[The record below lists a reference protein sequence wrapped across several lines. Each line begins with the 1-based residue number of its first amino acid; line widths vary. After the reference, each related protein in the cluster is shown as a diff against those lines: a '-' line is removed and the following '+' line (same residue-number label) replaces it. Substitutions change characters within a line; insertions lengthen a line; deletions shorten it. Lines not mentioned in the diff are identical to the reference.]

1 MINEQRIIDN
11 FLTMVKI
18 PSPSL
23 KERVMADY
31 VKTELEKIGLE
42 VIEDSAGENYN
53 GNAGNII
60 GILKA
65 KGSNNKK
72 ILFSAHMDT
81 VLPCDKVTPIIEN
94 GIIKSDGTSILGGD
108 DKAGIAA
115 ILEMLKQLK
124 ENNLDHPEI
133 IVIFSIAEEIGLLG
147 ASAMDIEKY
156 APDFGIIIDSGG
168 EPGTVIIQAPFAVK
182 GKIEIIGR
190 SAHAGLEPENR
201 INALVVASHAITK
214 LRLGRIDENTTSNIG
229 VVIGGTAINIVMP
242 SVSMMYEARSFD
254 GKILDELLF
263 ETKTIFRE
271 TAEKFG
277 AEFKEEI
284 VKGYDGFKIESS
296 SKILK
301 ILEDACKNINI
312 EYQPIKCG
320 GGSDTNI
327 YNGKGIPSV
336 NLGIGM
342 SKVHTKDEF
351 IKVED
356 MVGCTKL
363 LLSIVEKI

>member
-1 MINEQRIIDN
+1 MINEQRIVDN
-11 FLTMVKI
+11 FLDMVKI

-31 VKTELEKIGLE
+31 VKAELEKIGLE
-42 VIEDSAGENYN
+42 VSEDNAGETCN

-60 GILKA
+60 GVLKA
-65 KGSNNKK
+65 KGSNKKK

-81 VLPCDKVTPIIEN
+81 VLPCDKITPIMED
-94 GIIKSDGTSILGGD
+94 GIIKSDGTSVLGGD

-115 ILEMLKQLK
+115 ILEMLKQIK

-133 IVIFSIAEEIGLLG
+133 IVVFSIAEEVGLFG
-147 ASAMDIEKY
+147 ARAMDVEKY

-168 EPGTVIIQAPFAVK
+168 KPGVVTVQAPFAAK
-182 GKIEIIGR
+182 GKIEIIGKP
-190 SAHAGLEPENR
+190 AHAGLEPENG

-214 LRLGRIDENTTSNIG
+214 LRLGRVDENTTSNIG
-229 VVIGGTAINIVMP
+229 VVTGGTAVNIVMP

-254 GKILDELLF
+254 GKVLEELLA
-263 ETKTIFRE
+263 ETKAIFTE
-271 TAEKFG
+271 TAKEFG
-277 AEFKEEI
+277 AEFKEAI
-284 VKGYDGFKIESS
+284 VKGYDGFKIETGSE
-296 SKILK
+296 ILRV
-301 ILEDACKNINI
+301 LEGACKDINI
-312 EYQPIKCG
+312 EYKPMKSG

-327 YNGKGIPSV
+327 YNSKGIPSV

-342 SKVHTKDEF
+342 SKVHTKEEF
-351 IKVED
+351 IKIRD

-363 LLSIVEKI
+363 LLSIVDKI

>member
-1 MINEQRIIDN
+1 MVNEKRIVDD
-11 FLTMVKI
+11 FLNMVKI

-23 KERVMADY
+23 RERAMADY
-31 VKTELEKIGLE
+31 VKNELQNIGLE
-42 VIEDSAGENYN
+42 VTEDNAGESCN

-60 GILKA
+60 GFLKA
-65 KGSNNKK
+65 KGSNKKK

-81 VLPCDKVTPIIEN
+81 VLPCDKITPIIEG
-94 GIIKSDGTSILGGD
+94 GIIKSDGTSVLGGD

-133 IVIFSIAEEIGLLG
+133 IVVFSIAEEIGLLG
-147 ASAMDIEKY
+147 ARAIDIKKY

-168 EPGTVIIQAPFAVK
+168 KPGTVTVQAPFAAK
-182 GKIEIIGR
+182 GKIEIIGKP
-190 SAHAGLEPENR
+190 AHAGLEPENG

-214 LRLGRIDENTTSNIG
+214 LRLGRVDENTTSNIG
-229 VVIGGTAINIVMP
+229 IVTGGSAVNIVMP

-254 GKILDELLF
+254 GNVLDELLS
-263 ETKTIFRE
+263 ETKDIFTK
-271 TAEKFG
+271 TAKEFG
-277 AEFKEEI
+277 AEFKEAI
-284 VKGYDGFKIESS
+284 VKGYDGFKIEAGSE
-296 SKILK
+296 ILK
-301 ILEDACKNINI
+301 VLEGACKDINI
-312 EYQPIKCG
+312 EYNPMKSG

-327 YNGKGIPSV
+327 YNGKGISSV

-342 SKVHTKDEF
+342 SKVHTKEEF

-363 LLSIVEKI
+363 LLSIVDKI

>member
-11 FLTMVKI
+11 FLEMVKI

-23 KERVMADY
+23 KERAMADY
-31 VKTELEKIGLE
+31 AKAQLEKIGLE
-42 VIEDSAGENYN
+42 VIEDNAGESSN
-53 GNAGNII
+53 GNSGNVI

-65 KGSNNKK
+65 NGSKNKK

-81 VLPCDKVTPIIEN
+81 VLPCSKVTPIVEN
-94 GIIKSDGTSILGGD
+94 KIIKSDGTSVLGGD

-115 ILEMLKQLK
+115 ILEMLKQIK
-124 ENNLDHPEI
+124 ENNLDHPDI
-133 IVIFSIAEEIGLLG
+133 IVVFSIAEEIGLLG
-147 ASAMDIEKY
+147 ARGMDIEKY

-168 EPGTVIIQAPFAVK
+168 KPGTITVQAPFAAK
-182 GKIEIIGR
+182 GKVEIIGR
-190 SAHAGLEPENR
+190 SAHAGLEPENG

-214 LRLGRIDENTTSNIG
+214 LRLGRVDENTTSNIG
-229 VVIGGTAINIVMP
+229 VVTGGTAINIVMP

-254 GKILDELLF
+254 GKILDELLS

-271 TAEKFG
+271 TAKEFG

-284 VKGYDGFKIESS
+284 VKGYDGFKIEEESEILG
-296 SKILK
+296 ILK
-301 ILEDACKNINI
+301 DACESIGI
-312 EYQPIKCG
+312 EYKTIKSG

-327 YNGKGIPSV
+327 YNKKGIPSV

-342 SKVHTKDEF
+342 SKVHTVDEF
-351 IKVED
+351 IKIED

-363 LLSIVEKI
+363 LLSIIDKI

>member
-1 MINEQRIIDN
+1 MINEKRIVDN
-11 FLTMVKI
+11 FLDMVKI

-23 KERVMADY
+23 KERAMADC
-31 VKTELEKIGLE
+31 VKAELEKIGLE
-42 VIEDSAGENYN
+42 VTEDNAGESCN

-60 GILKA
+60 GVLKA
-65 KGSNNKK
+65 KGSNKKK

-81 VLPCDKVTPIIEN
+81 VLPCDKITPIIEN
-94 GIIKSDGTSILGGD
+94 GIIKSDGTSVLGGD

-133 IVIFSIAEEIGLLG
+133 IVVFSIAEEIGLFG
-147 ASAMDIEKY
+147 ARAMDVEKY

-168 EPGTVIIQAPFAVK
+168 KPGTVTIQAPFAAK
-182 GKIEIIGR
+182 GKIEVIGKP
-190 SAHAGLEPENR
+190 AHAGLEPENG

-214 LRLGRIDENTTSNIG
+214 LRLGRVDENTTSNIG
-229 VVIGGTAINIVMP
+229 VVTGGAAVNIVMP

-254 GKILDELLF
+254 GKVLDELLA
-263 ETKTIFRE
+263 ETKAIFTE
-271 TAEKFG
+271 TAKEFG
-277 AEFKEEI
+277 AEFKEAI
-284 VKGYDGFKIESS
+284 VKGYDGFKIEAGSE
-296 SKILK
+296 
-301 ILEDACKNINI
+301 ILEILEGACKDINI
-312 EYQPIKCG
+312 EYKPMKSG

-342 SKVHTKDEF
+342 SKVHTKEEF
-351 IKVED
+351 IKIED

-363 LLSIVEKI
+363 LLSIIDKI